1 MSTKA
6 ASMLGN
12 KRKGS
17 HRTQSIADELQKIRE
32 CLGNHGK
39 HKHSRQTSLRGG
51 DSGEAKA
58 KHHPGLALILVLLYV
73 VTEGETGDDH
83 TFRAHDKKYPQLGY
97 TELSVGIDGA
107 TTGLYFSAE
116 EAIGSSGDSGYLE
129 PFTISGREPL
139 YIDSDYRRNDTG
151 LYGGPQTRAITSM
164 ADRFGMDANTNEL
177 LSSAHPDCESIEM
190 TGLTDP
196 RKISEL
202 KYLPADIAGTSYSYN
217 VAPSSLFAAVYK
229 LHFQESPCHD
239 VFNLESEANNK
250 WVLSAKHEDFG
261 QAHLQPTDTPPF
273 TIAPCQ
279 TVGVHGLIRQ
289 TEDGVVDFGDD
300 GLLVAP
306 TLEAVPVLIKL
317 SKYNKYNQLCSTHG
331 DYFKVEVVGPM
342 KMKFKAS
349 FAVKQKLKS
358 LCATSSE
365 SIESLLDSVASGT
378 STDRKT
384 HNDAAKPQP
393 LEEDETN
400 GEAEGYELFYKN
412 DCIKAE
418 HAKTKSC
425 TGETLIHIIVE
436 AIISDEDSTS
446 VATSAP
452 EYVRPTP
459 EPGSAAEDVPPPAPY
474 SS

>member
-1 MSTKA
+1 
-6 ASMLGN
+6 MLGN
-12 KRKGS
+12 KKKGS
-17 HRTQSIADELQKIRE
+17 RRTQSIAGELQRISDA
-32 CLGNHGK
+32 LGNHSR

-58 KHHPGLALILVLLYV
+58 KHHAGLAVILVLLYV

-83 TFRAHDKKYPQLGY
+83 KFRAHDKEIPQITY
-97 TELSVGIDGA
+97 SELSVGIGGD
-107 TTGLYFSAE
+107 TTGFSSFADE
-116 EAIGSSGDSGYLE
+116 DIGSIGSSGDSGYLE
-129 PFTISGREPL
+129 SFTISSREQQ
-139 YIDSDYRRNDTG
+139 YIDSDYARNDTG
-151 LYGGPQTRAITSM
+151 HYMGPQTMAITSI
-164 ADRFGMDANTNEL
+164 ADRFGTDPNTSEI
-177 LSSAHPDCESIEM
+177 LSSAHPDCSSIEM
-190 TGLTDP
+190 TGLTDA

-202 KYLPADIAGTSYSYN
+202 KYKPADIAGTPYSYN
-217 VAPSSLFAAVYK
+217 VAPSSLFGAVYK
-229 LHFQESPCHD
+229 LHFQEPPCHD
-239 VFNLESEANNK
+239 VFNLESEAKNL
-250 WVLSAKHEDFG
+250 WILSAKHEDFG
-261 QAHLQPTDTPPF
+261 HAQLQPTDTPPF

-289 TEDGVVDFGDD
+289 TEDGVVDLGDD

-331 DYFKVEVVGPM
+331 DYFKVEVVGSM
-342 KMKFKAS
+342 KTKFKAS

-365 SIESLLDSVASGT
+365 SIENLLDSVALGP

-384 HNDAAKPQP
+384 HNDAAKPQA

-446 VATSAP
+446 VTPPQTGPAHRNEHSTP
-452 EYVRPTP
+452 GP
-459 EPGSAAEDVPPPAPY
+459 EPDGVFPGI
-474 SS
+474 